1 MYGGSGTRRHLM
13 STVQA
18 NLVSFF
24 MLINNLDLDFSLIYK
39 SFNAIEAYDIKNRFS
54 SFKPYSK

>member
-1 MYGGSGTRRHLM
+1 M

-54 SFKPYSK
+54 SFKPYSKWEPGN